1 MYYNYNL
8 IPFKMLKYEHVIF
21 KKNHKQKASNIKKK
35 PKDCLEHIDTLINMS
50 IFKRGNLYIHVTD
63 IRYCRTMIVITLFS
77 VVCYI
82 L

>member
-8 IPFKMLKYEHVIF
+8 IPFKMLKYEHVIL
-21 KKNHKQKASNIKKK
+21 KTNHKQKASIIKKK

-50 IFKRGNLYIHVTD
+50 IFKKGNLYITD
-63 IRYCRTMIVITLFS
+63 IRYCRTMIVISLFS